1 MPPSNDFSAALTL
14 DCGLDFDP
22 AREDEFFAALPP
34 RPGVYLLEP
43 RHKSAQPYLSRT
55 ADLRRA
61 AERLLRPPEALTK
74 RLNLREIAARI
85 RYRLTGSRFEQSLV
99 LYHHARTNF
108 PKRYRDFLR
117 LRPPA
122 VLKVNLRNAYPR
134 CYVTRRISADE
145 AFYAGPFA
153 SRRAAEFFADG
164 FRDLFKIRRCQIKI
178 RRDPEFPGCIYSEMK
193 MCLAPC
199 FAGCTHEEY
208 EAEVGRTVEA
218 LATLG
223 TSLEGGLERER
234 AAASEALDFE
244 RAAAIHKKL
253 EKVSAALKSLPELAR
268 RVDELDAIVLQRAA
282 EPNTIACF
290 AVRAGIIA
298 APFLLRFDELSSQ
311 PRSVEAILREKLE
324 GGYVAPRFSPASS
337 QPGDNPGQEV
347 DRAQSAEPHIDRT
360 QDAGLKLSA
369 TKDDSA
375 TLRGR
380 YGLPEMNEALP
391 DHLSLLA
398 RWFYS
403 KPRAGEIFFRGT
415 DWPYRRLLR
424 ACARI
429 LAPASAPTPADWQA
443 PPASS
448 PQK

>member
-1 MPPSNDFSAALTL
+1 MPPSHESGAALEL
-14 DCGLDFDP
+14 DCGLDFDL

-34 RPGVYLLEP
+34 RPAVYVLEP
-43 RHKSAQPYLSRT
+43 RQKGAQSFLSRT
-55 ADLRRA
+55 VDLRRA
-61 AERLLRPPEALTK
+61 AERLLRKPEALSK

-85 RYRLTGSRFEQSLV
+85 RFRLTGSRFEQSLV
-99 LYHHARTNF
+99 LYHHARANF

-122 VLKVNLRNAYPR
+122 VLKINLRNAYPR
-134 CYVTRRISADE
+134 CYVTRRIAADE
-145 AFYAGPFA
+145 SFYAGPFA

-178 RRDPEFPGCIYSEMK
+178 RRDPSFPGCIYSEMK

-199 FAGCTHEEY
+199 FAGCTSDEY
-208 EAEVGRTVEA
+208 QAETARTVEA
-218 LATLG
+218 LATMG
-223 TSLEGGLERER
+223 ASLEGGFERER

-253 EKVSAALKSLPELAR
+253 EKVSAAMRNLPELAR

-282 EPNTIACF
+282 ESNTIACF
-290 AVRAGIIA
+290 AVRAGVIA
-298 APFLLRFDELSSQ
+298 PPFFLRFDELSSQ
-311 PRSVEAILREKLE
+311 PRSVEAILRERLE
-324 GGYVAPRFSPASS
+324 ASVSPGFSPASS
-337 QPGDNPGQEV
+337 ATTGNREQTSDQTQDGEPAL
-347 DRAQSAEPHIDRT
+347 DRA
-360 QDAGLKLSA
+360 QDAGLKPSA
-369 TKDDSA
+369 TQTDA
-375 TLRGR
+375 AALRAR
-380 YGLPEMNEALP
+380 FGLQSMRDEMP

-403 KPRAGEIFFRGT
+403 KPREGEIFFRGA

-429 LAPASAPTPADWQA
+429 LAPAAAPADSTPRSSAPP
-443 PPASS
+443 S
-448 PQK
+448 